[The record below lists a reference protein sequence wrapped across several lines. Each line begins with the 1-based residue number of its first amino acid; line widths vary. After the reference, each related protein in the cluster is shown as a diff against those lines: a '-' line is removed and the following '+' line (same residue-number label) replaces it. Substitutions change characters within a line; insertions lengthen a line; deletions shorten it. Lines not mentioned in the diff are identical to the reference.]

1 MIQANIHCCKC
12 GKNFIVYWNNVS
24 QDSEII
30 CPECRS
36 QMENSMANKVIHLM
50 GAVNDLN
57 YHFSKHNA
65 EYNEPAFVIS
75 IEDDRR

>member
-1 MIQANIHCCKC
+1 
-12 GKNFIVYWNNVS
+12 
-24 QDSEII
+24 
-30 CPECRS
+30 
-36 QMENSMANKVIHLM
+36 MANKVIHLM